1 MLDSIAVTPVPSDDP
16 SMPAV
21 VARDLVKR
29 FGSFEAVRGI
39 EFRVG
44 QQECFGFLG
53 PNGAGKTTTM
63 RMISC
68 TSPPTTGELEVLGL
82 PVDQGRD
89 IKRRLGVVPQENNL
103 DEEVSVLDN
112 LLIYARYFDI
122 PRRISAPTAEELLH
136 FVALQD
142 KRDWRIER
150 LSGGMKRRLLVARAL
165 MNEPDVL
172 ILDEPTTGLDP
183 QARHLVWEKLRS
195 LKRQG
200 VTLLVTTHYMDEAAQ
215 LCDRLV
221 IMHEGRI
228 LVEGAPRDLVARET
242 SPQVIEVF
250 DPDPEVTPSLED
262 FQGLADRW
270 ERLADRLL
278 LYTGEGEALLQK
290 VRAVVPD
297 PGAVWLRG
305 ATLEDVF
312 LKLTGR
318 GLLE

>member
-1 MLDSIAVTPVPSDDP
+1 MSV
-16 SMPAV
+16 V
-21 VARDLVKR
+21 VARGLTKR
-29 FGSFEAVRGI
+29 FGEFEAIRGVDVEVR
-39 EFRVG
+39 ER
-44 QQECFGFLG
+44 ECFGFLG

-68 TSPPTTGELEVLGL
+68 TSPPTDGELSVLGL
-82 PVDQGRD
+82 PSSRGRD
-89 IKRRLGVVPQENNL
+89 IRRRMGVVPQENNL
-103 DEEVSVLDN
+103 DEEVSVVEN

-122 PRRISAPTAEELLH
+122 PRRVAAPAAEELLR
-136 FVALQD
+136 FVALRD
-142 KRDWRIER
+142 KRDWRIDR
-150 LSGGMKRRLLVARAL
+150 LSGGMKRRLLIARAL
-165 MNEPDVL
+165 INEPELL

-200 VTLLVTTHYMDEAAQ
+200 VTLVLTTHYMDEAAQ

-228 LVEGAPRDLVARET
+228 LIEGPPRELVARET

-250 DPDPEVTPSLED
+250 EPDED
-262 FQGLADRW
+262 AARGLRDLADLAERV
-270 ERLADRLL
+270 ERLADRWLF
-278 LYTGEGEALLQK
+278 YTADGDALLAK
-290 VRAVVPD
+290 VRGVVPD
-297 PGAVWLRG
+297 PGSVWLRG

-312 LKLTGR
+312 LQLTGR

>member
-1 MLDSIAVTPVPSDDP
+1 VSV
-16 SMPAV
+16 V
-21 VARDLVKR
+21 VARGLTKR
-29 FGSFEAVRGI
+29 FGEFEAVRGVDV
-39 EFRVG
+39 EVAER
-44 QQECFGFLG
+44 ECFGFLG

-68 TSPPTTGELEVLGL
+68 TSPPTTGELTVLGL
-82 PVDQGRD
+82 PVDRGRD
-89 IKRRLGVVPQENNL
+89 IRRRTGVVPQENNL

-112 LLIYARYFDI
+112 LVIYARYFDI
-122 PRRISAPTAEELLH
+122 PRRIAKPAAEELLH
-136 FVALQD
+136 FVALHD
-142 KRDWRIER
+142 KRDWRIDR

-165 MNEPDVL
+165 INEPEVL

-200 VTLLVTTHYMDEAAQ
+200 VTQLLTTHYMDEAAQ

-228 LVEGAPRDLVARET
+228 LVQGPPRELVARET
-242 SPQVIEVF
+242 SPHVIEVLEPA
-250 DPDPEVTPSLED
+250 DEMVPGLRALED
-262 FQGLADRW
+262 HADRV
-270 ERLADRLL
+270 ERLADRWL
-278 LYTGEGEALLQK
+278 LYTADGDALLAK
-290 VRAVVPD
+290 VRGIVPD
-297 PGAVWLRG
+297 PGSVWLRG

-312 LKLTGR
+312 LQLTGR

>member
-1 MLDSIAVTPVPSDDP
+1 V
-16 SMPAV
+16 
-21 VARDLVKR
+21 
-29 FGSFEAVRGI
+29 ERGREI
-39 EFRVG
+39 R
-44 QQECFGFLG
+44 
-53 PNGAGKTTTM
+53 
-63 RMISC
+63 
-68 TSPPTTGELEVLGL
+68 
-82 PVDQGRD
+82 
-89 IKRRLGVVPQENNL
+89 RRLGVVPQENNL
-103 DEEVSVLDN
+103 DEEVSVVEN
-112 LLIYARYFDI
+112 LVIYARYFDI
-122 PRRISAPTAEELLH
+122 PRKAARATAEELLG

-142 KRDWRIER
+142 KRDWRIDR

-200 VTLLVTTHYMDEAAQ
+200 VTLLLTTHYMDEAAQ

-228 LVEGAPRDLVARET
+228 LIEGPPRDLVAREI

-250 DPDPEVTPSLED
+250 DPSPEESRALIDLE
-262 FQGLADRW
+262 GLADRV
-270 ERLADRLL
+270 ERLADRWL
-278 LYTGEGEALLQK
+278 LYTADGEGLLAK
-290 VRAVVPD
+290 VRGVKGD

-312 LKLTGR
+312 LQLTGR

>member
-1 MLDSIAVTPVPSDDP
+1 VS
-16 SMPAV
+16 AV
-21 VARDLVKR
+21 VARGLVKR
-29 FGSFEAVRGI
+29 FGDVEAVRGI
-39 EFRVG
+39 DFEVEER
-44 QQECFGFLG
+44 ECFGFLG

-68 TSPPTTGELEVLGL
+68 TSPPTEGQLQVLGMAT
-82 PVDQGRD
+82 DRGRE
-89 IKRRLGVVPQENNL
+89 IRRRLGVVPQENNL

-122 PRRISAPTAEELLH
+122 PRKIARPTAEELLY
-136 FVALQD
+136 FVALHD
-142 KRDWRIER
+142 KRDWQIER
-150 LSGGMKRRLLVARAL
+150 LSGGMKRRLLVARSL

-200 VTLLVTTHYMDEAAQ
+200 VTLLLTTHYMDEAAQ

-228 LVEGAPRDLVARET
+228 LVEGPPRDLVARET
-242 SPQVIEVF
+242 SPQVIEVME
-250 DPDPEVTPSLED
+250 PSPAVASALEEVE
-262 FQGLADRW
+262 GLADHG
-270 ERLADRLL
+270 EHLADRIL
-278 LYTGEGEALLQK
+278 LYTQDGEALLQK
-290 VRAVVPD
+290 VRGIIPD
-297 PGAVWLRG
+297 PSAVWLRG